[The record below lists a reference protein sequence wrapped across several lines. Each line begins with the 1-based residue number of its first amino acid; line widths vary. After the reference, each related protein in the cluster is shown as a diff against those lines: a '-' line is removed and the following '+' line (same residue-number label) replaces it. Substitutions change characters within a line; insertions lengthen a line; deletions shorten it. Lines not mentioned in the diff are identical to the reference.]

1 MLIASLIFNH
11 KWLKGNLGK
20 KHPLWT
26 CRLMTTMIG
35 GVSIIDKMK
44 DKIGFGY
51 GRCEDMQVTGVP
63 PDLILANQLDSLK
76 MELRDFTS

>member
-1 MLIASLIFNH
+1 
-11 KWLKGNLGK
+11 
-20 KHPLWT
+20 
-26 CRLMTTMIG
+26 MTTMIG

-44 DKIGFGY
+44 DKIVFGC

-63 PDLILANQLDSLK
+63 PHLILANQLDSLK